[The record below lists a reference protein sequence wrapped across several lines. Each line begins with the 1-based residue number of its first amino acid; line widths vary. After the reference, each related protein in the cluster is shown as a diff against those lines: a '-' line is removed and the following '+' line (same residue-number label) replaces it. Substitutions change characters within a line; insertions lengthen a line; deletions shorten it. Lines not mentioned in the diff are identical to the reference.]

1 MARFLIQP
9 RLDSDF
15 TPTLRLPVSEIDGI
29 NVHSNVKW
37 RQLSTH
43 HREHCFNHFIT
54 GTYVVEGVLFVL
66 KLLPIVFFILSKS
79 KMSSFFLE
87 FNFAA

>member
-9 RLDSDF
+9 GLDSDF

-29 NVHSNVKW
+29 NVHSNIKW

-54 GTYVVEGVLFVL
+54 GTSVVEGVLFVL
-66 KLLPIVFFILSKS
+66 KLQPIVFFIRSKS
-79 KMSSFFLE
+79 KMSFFLE

>member
-1 MARFLIQP
+1 MARFLIP
-9 RLDSDF
+9 PGLDSDF

-29 NVHSNVKW
+29 NVHNNIKW

-43 HREHCFNHFIT
+43 HREHCFDHFIT

-66 KLLPIVFFILSKS
+66 KLQPIVFFILSKS
-79 KMSSFFLE
+79 KMSCIFLE